1 MAEWVA
7 LAVIC
12 LSSAGLTVWYLSTP
26 RQLSG
31 FSRDLLTAEDAAP
44 HVFLFDGSTVIGS
57 SHLGDDRHVLNWEEL
72 RQKLSDEFPG
82 FPTDPDTVEQEGEI
96 VVKPIDGRTGREVFC
111 EWVDGIVRVEL
122 RSGSKGQHA
131 LRRSDPDPIR
141 MAMDPAPYPVWHLD
155 NDGKIRW
162 CNAAYVALA
171 RKLRNGNLDL
181 YEPLFPKVEE
191 LGSDGKKSRVSISV
205 FPSQT
210 KLWFDVVVVSQESGS
225 LCYAVDINAVVDAE
239 VAQRN
244 FVQTLAKTFA
254 QLSIGL
260 AIFDRNR
267 QLALFNPALIDL
279 TSLPADFLTS
289 RPSVSSF
296 FDRLR
301 NLNMM
306 PEPKNYGG
314 WRQEMNDL
322 LQAASDGVYRETWTL
337 PSGSVYSVN
346 GRPHPDG
353 AIAFLFEDITAD
365 ITLTRRFRSELEL
378 GQDVLDHIED
388 AIVVFASDGTLAF
401 SNKAYH
407 TLWKSDPERSFAK
420 VSIVDATRAWQ
431 EQCNATP
438 LWGDIRDFVANREN
452 RALWEGQVR
461 LRDGR
466 PLNCT
471 INPIQNGATMV
482 VFSLTT
488 ISETLTETARIG

>member
-1 MAEWVA
+1 MAEWLA
-7 LAVIC
+7 LAVIS
-12 LSSAGLTVWYLSTP
+12 LFAAGFTVWFVSKP
-26 RQLSG
+26 EQRAG
-31 FSRDLLTAEDAAP
+31 FSRDLLNADNPAP
-44 HVFLFDGSTVIGS
+44 HVFLFDGPAVIGC
-57 SHLGDDRHVLNWEEL
+57 SHLGDDRHILNWEEL
-72 RQKLSDEFPG
+72 RQKLADEFPG
-82 FPTDPDTVEQEGEI
+82 FPQDPEAVEQQGEV

-111 EWVDGIVRVEL
+111 EWVDGVVRVEL
-122 RSGSKGQHA
+122 RSGGKGQNA
-131 LRRSDPDPIR
+131 LRRADPDPIR
-141 MAMDPAPYPVWHLD
+141 LAMDPAPYPVWHLD
-155 NDGKIRW
+155 TDGRISW

-171 RKLRNGNLDL
+171 RKLRNGSPDL
-181 YEPLFPKVEE
+181 YEPLFPEVKE
-191 LGSDGKKSRVSISV
+191 LGNEGKKSRISV
-205 FPSQT
+205 SAFPSEV
-210 KLWFDVVVVSQESGS
+210 KLWFDVVVVPQQSGN

-239 VAQRN
+239 IAQRN

-279 TSLPADFLTS
+279 TNLPADFLTS

-322 LQAASDGVYRETWTL
+322 LQAASDGIYRETWSL

-353 AIAFLFEDITAD
+353 AIAFLFEDITAE

-388 AIVVFASDGTLAF
+388 AIVVFAADGTLAF
-401 SNKAYH
+401 SNTSYH
-407 TLWKSDPERSFAK
+407 KLWKSDPDRSFAK
-420 VSIVDATRAWQ
+420 VSIIDATRAWQ

-452 RALWEGQVR
+452 RAFWEGQVR

-482 VFSLTT
+482 VFSLTNT
-488 ISETLTETARIG
+488 SERLTETTRVG